1 MRSNDDIIR
10 VLNEERTKKNLS
22 ISELSRR
29 VGMAKS
35 ALSRYFNKTREF
47 PLNKAEDFANALE
60 ITTEYLLGFEEEQ
73 PSTTLTQITDTSA
86 KLEEQRQEKVYNFAE
101 KQLEEQNSKITSL
114 EQHRQKRQ
122 RQQELREIDWCG
134 AVSAGTG
141 EFLSDD
147 NKEKISLPIEVIPDG

>member
-1 MRSNDDIIR
+1 MG
-10 VLNEERTKKNLS
+10 ERIKRL
-22 ISELSRR
+22 R
-29 VGMAKS
+29 
-35 ALSRYFNKTREF
+35 
-47 PLNKAEDFANALE
+47 LE
-60 ITTEYLLGFEEEQ
+60 RK
-73 PSTTLTQITDTSA
+73 LTQEELGNKFGLKRAAINKYEKGNVENMKRSIIEEMSSFFDVTPSYLMALDESSSIETIYN
-86 KLEEQRQEKVYNFAE
+86 KLEPPRQEKVYNFAE